1 MIKTMTNAEMVSA
14 VNRIAAMQS
23 RETENKEK
31 IFGEHITVNY
41 AIRKNKEKLLNLL
54 KPYSES
60 MNDLLEACRAAELD
74 KDGNVKIR
82 KDCINKWNSGIKELQ
97 NIELEVDVHMVK
109 FADIKGLKL
118 SMDDLEAIDFMLEP
132 PEDFK

>member
-14 VNRIAAMQS
+14 VNRITAMQQ
-23 RETENKEK
+23 REAENKEK
-31 IFGEHITVNY
+31 IFGDCIMVNY